1 MIDLSLKILFFIGA
15 YLLGSIPFGLFIGKL
30 IGKVDVREHGSGNI
44 GVSNVLRTVG
54 LVPAIIVLVLDAGKG
69 ALPVLLAKQMF
80 PNETLWLLAGFM
92 AIIGHNWPIFLNF
105 KGGRGVA
112 TTFGVLL
119 SLIPMVAFWLIIIW
133 VITLAISRY
142 ISLSSITAAVAFPI
156 LLWIY
161 DHPLSFFVLGL
172 FISIFVIYRH
182 RANIQ
187 RLIAGKEFKVGQK
200 VNKN

>member
-1 MIDLSLKILFFIGA
+1 M
-15 YLLGSIPFGLFIGKL
+15 

-105 KGGRGVA
+105 KGGR
-112 TTFGVLL
+112 
-119 SLIPMVAFWLIIIW
+119 
-133 VITLAISRY
+133 
-142 ISLSSITAAVAFPI
+142 
-156 LLWIY
+156 
-161 DHPLSFFVLGL
+161 
-172 FISIFVIYRH
+172 
-182 RANIQ
+182 
-187 RLIAGKEFKVGQK
+187 E
-200 VNKN
+200 